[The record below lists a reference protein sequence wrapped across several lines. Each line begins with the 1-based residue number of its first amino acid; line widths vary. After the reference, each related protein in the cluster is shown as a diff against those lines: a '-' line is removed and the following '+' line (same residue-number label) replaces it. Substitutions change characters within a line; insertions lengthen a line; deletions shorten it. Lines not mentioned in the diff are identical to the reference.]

1 MDAQR
6 PSPKAP
12 KAGHEKIEEVR
23 SAAKIFETER
33 LILRSITTQVAGF
46 VLELMN
52 EPAFIRNVADRG
64 LRTRADAEAY
74 ITEKV
79 LPSYANF
86 GFGSCRVDLKEISS
100 PIGM

>member
-23 SAAKIFETER
+23 SATKILETAR
-33 LILRSITTQVAGF
+33 LILRSVTTQGAGF

-52 EPAFIRNVADRG
+52 EPAFIRNVADRAHRG
-64 LRTRADAEAY
+64 HHRA
-74 ITEKV
+74 
-79 LPSYANF
+79 
-86 GFGSCRVDLKEISS
+86 G
-100 PIGM
+100 

>member
-6 PSPKAP
+6 PSPKPA
-12 KAGHEKIEEVR
+12 KAGNEKIKEVQ
-23 SAAKIFETER
+23 SATKILETAR
-33 LILRSITTQVAGF
+33 LILRPVTTDDADF

-64 LRTRADAEAY
+64 LRTRADAESY
-74 ITEKV
+74 IIEKV

-86 GFGSCRVDLKEISS
+86 GSDRIALT
-100 PIGM
+100 